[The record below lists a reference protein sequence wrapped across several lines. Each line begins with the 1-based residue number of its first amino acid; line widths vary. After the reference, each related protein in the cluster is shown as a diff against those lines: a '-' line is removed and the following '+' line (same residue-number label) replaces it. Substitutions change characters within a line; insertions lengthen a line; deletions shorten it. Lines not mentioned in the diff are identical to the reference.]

1 MDSDQEKT
9 EHLPSISTTPT
20 SELTAKPASQ
30 STLIIPVDSEHTALR
45 FSIVGIF
52 VVGWVISFLLLSL
65 IFPSDGFNFL
75 AVLLSLVITALVSQ
89 QIERQLKRRW
99 PSGRSVR
106 VDASGIRLLQNERPQ
121 ESIDASQSANL
132 LLWRFVVKK
141 RSHVPKGWSMM
152 ACGLEQNGRYLPV
165 YTFMS
170 ADDVNKLP
178 ISGKFT
184 LLKGKKEEDEAK
196 KKQSGALAQRDD
208 LWLAG
213 EQRRLRQAEEQRWTQ
228 GAEMNSADF
237 LAYLRQLQT
246 QFPQWFV

>member
-1 MDSDQEKT
+1 MDSDQEK
-9 EHLPSISTTPT
+9 SAYSPT
-20 SELTAKPASQ
+20 SELTIEPDSPP
-30 STLIIPVDSEHTALR
+30 TLVIPVDSEHSALR

-52 VVGWVISFLLLSL
+52 LVGWVIGFLLLSL
-65 IFPSDGFNFL
+65 IFPSEGFNFL

-99 PSGRSVR
+99 PSGRAIHI
-106 VDASGIRLLQNERPQ
+106 DASGVRLMQHQQPQ
-121 ESIDASQSANL
+121 ETIDGTQIVSP

-152 ACGLEQNGRYLPV
+152 ACALEQNGRYLPV

-170 ADDVNKLP
+170 ADEVNKLD
-178 ISGKFT
+178 INSKFT

-196 KKQSGALAQRDD
+196 KRQSGALAQRDD

-213 EQRRLRQAEEQRWTQ
+213 EQRRLRQAEEQRWTH

-237 LAYLRQLQT
+237 QVYIQRLQI
-246 QFPQWFV
+246 QFPEWFV